1 MSSIQLVLLVCLIFL
16 SQRGKGK
23 LCAWSYSVLLWPEIP
38 GILKSSKTDATIAV
52 TEATATAEKPESHFR
67 LSPTSSF
74 PQLWEIKI
82 FDKNRGGVASHFLF
96 FFGRRVCASSVA
108 CLTPIKRL
116 QMWKEEEGEEE
127 GGGSKCVEKGR
138 RKCWRLNEKR

>member
-82 FDKNRGGVASHFLF
+82 FDKNRGGVASHFLSF
-96 FFGRRVCASSVA
+96 FWETSVCVVGRVSDPHQASPNVE
-108 CLTPIKRL
+108 RR
-116 QMWKEEEGEEE
+116 
-127 GGGSKCVEKGR
+127 GGGGR
-138 RKCWRLNEKR
+138 GRGIKMC